1 MLDFVK
7 MSAGLLSL
15 RDMAFNFW
23 TKINLTELVRGKS
36 QVVHHE
42 VIIHVSLQ
50 IMVNAFELLL
60 KFLVDLIKLV
70 ILVLKNALDRLF
82 ICIDEEIDI
91 FFRKIQSVFILNR
104 DIRQDRHKH
113 ISDRERLTHFEIE
126 HMFDK

>member
-70 ILVLKNALDRLF
+70 ILVLKNALDTWYSDGSIGSSLIVMF
-82 ICIDEEIDI
+82 I
-91 FFRKIQSVFILNR
+91 F
-104 DIRQDRHKH
+104 
-113 ISDRERLTHFEIE
+113 RLTVSP
-126 HMFDK
+126 K